1 MFCVCHLLFSLLFC
15 FELLLF
21 VPFFPKKTSFF
32 FADRV
37 VFVPYLAFG
46 FLSLRFEL
54 GRVFLLLFLWE
65 LLHFTIT
72 LACLTAQA

>member
-1 MFCVCHLLFSLLFC
+1 MLCVCHLLFSLLFC
-15 FELLLF
+15 FGF
-21 VPFFPKKTSFF
+21 ASVCAFFPPRILVF

-46 FLSLRFEL
+46 FLSLRF
-54 GRVFLLLFLWE
+54 RVFLLLFLSGNSYI
-65 LLHFTIT
+65 FIIT